1 MCHRCEENKLFKTL
15 NDSLL
20 KSYAVMEILGTEY
33 GKRIHWNYV
42 FSFRGL
48 LVVFQYFEVISFW
61 LVTSKLILECSLWE
75 PYSSFSVL
83 QI

>member
-33 GKRIHWNYV
+33 GKRIH
-42 FSFRGL
+42 
-48 LVVFQYFEVISFW
+48 
-61 LVTSKLILECSLWE
+61 
-75 PYSSFSVL
+75 
-83 QI
+83 